1 MNSTERVARTIRG
14 QETDRTPIYG
24 WVAANLSGPINA
36 AYGSVSAFEDK
47 YEYDM
52 AHLFA
57 GPGAFDGHLIDKI
70 RAENEELTP
79 DLLVDQPIF
88 RSPDNFEEYRNVTD
102 ALNFHKQRGRFCYL
116 QTPGFFEQFNGV
128 FGIENQLLW
137 LAMYPEELGELYR
150 RQADWTLKFAEH
162 AIDCGVDM
170 IHISD
175 DWGAQ
180 NDLLFSPATW
190 RELVFPQMKR
200 VVDYVHSRGCFC
212 SLHSD
217 GCVRKVA
224 DGIAELGLDVVHPW
238 QESAGMGYDL
248 YLDNYADRFA
258 ILGGICVQSAI
269 GLLPQDRL
277 EAEIR
282 RVFGLLKG
290 KRWMCCTTHYVQ
302 DHCSMEDLVFAYDL
316 IYRLA
321 REG

>member
-1 MNSTERVARTIRG
+1 MV
-14 QETDRTPIYG
+14 
-24 WVAANLSGPINA
+24 
-36 AYGSVSAFEDK
+36 
-47 YEYDM
+47 
-52 AHLFA
+52 
-57 GPGAFDGHLIDKI
+57 
-70 RAENEELTP
+70 
-79 DLLVDQPIF
+79 LVPLPIF
-88 RSPDNFEEYRNVTD
+88 RSPDNLDEYRNVTD
-102 ALNFHKQRGRFCYL
+102 ALNFHKKRGRFCYI
-116 QTPGFFEQFNGV
+116 QTPGFFEQFNGI

-150 RQADWTLKFAEH
+150 RQADWTLRFAEH
-162 AIDCGVDM
+162 CIDLGVDM

-180 NDLLFSPATW
+180 NDLLFSPAMW
-190 RELVFPQMKR
+190 RELIFPQMKR

-217 GCVRKVA
+217 GCVRKVTE
-224 DGIAELGLDVVHPW
+224 GIAELGLDVVHPW

-248 YLDNYADRFA
+248 YLENYADKFG
-258 ILGGICVQSAI
+258 ILGGVCVQSAI
-269 GLLPQDRL
+269 GLLPQDKL

-302 DHCSMEDLVFAYDL
+302 DHCSIEDLTFAYDL

-321 REG
+321 REN